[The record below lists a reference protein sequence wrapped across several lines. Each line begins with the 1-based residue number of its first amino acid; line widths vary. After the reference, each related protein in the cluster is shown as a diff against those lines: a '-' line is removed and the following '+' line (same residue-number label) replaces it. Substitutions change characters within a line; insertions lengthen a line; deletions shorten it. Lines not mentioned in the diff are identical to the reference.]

1 MIIVVI
7 ILYQLLI
14 TVNNTDTLNFQIR
27 YYNFGK
33 ILQIWSSHMAQ
44 MLDSE
49 EFWRISEQVP
59 LAALTIVSVPLTFWD
74 IYFMSRVFMSKKSS
88 IDDLYTRVRPYT
100 PLYILVHSCTPL
112 YNLVHPCTPLYTLLH
127 PCTHLYTLVCPCTPL
142 YTFVQL
148 YTALC
153 NLVHPCVYGRIKLWG
168 IVSAGFKKKWG

>member
-44 MLDSE
+44 MLNSE

-59 LAALTIVSVPLTFWD
+59 LAALTIISVPLTFWD
-74 IYFMSRVFMSKKSS
+74 IYFMSCVNMLFFAIKMISVIRPLCFHVKEVIYWWRRFMSRLGNVWGWGDLMDPHLHKNQVTRAKS
-88 IDDLYTRVRPYT
+88 RVPVLALDYHLR
-100 PLYILVHSCTPL
+100 
-112 YNLVHPCTPLYTLLH
+112 LH
-127 PCTHLYTLVCPCTPL
+127 
-142 YTFVQL
+142 
-148 YTALC
+148 
-153 NLVHPCVYGRIKLWG
+153 G
-168 IVSAGFKKKWG
+168 

>member
-59 LAALTIVSVPLTFWD
+59 LAALTIISMPLTFWD
-74 IYFMSRVFMSKKSS
+74 VYFMSRVNMLFFAMKMISVIQPLCLHVNKEVIYWWRRFMSRLGNVWGWG
-88 IDDLYTRVRPYT
+88 DLMDPHLHKNQGTRARSRVPVLALDYHLR
-100 PLYILVHSCTPL
+100 
-112 YNLVHPCTPLYTLLH
+112 LH
-127 PCTHLYTLVCPCTPL
+127 
-142 YTFVQL
+142 
-148 YTALC
+148 
-153 NLVHPCVYGRIKLWG
+153 G
-168 IVSAGFKKKWG
+168 

>member
-59 LAALTIVSVPLTFWD
+59 LTALTIISVPLTFWD
-74 IYFMSRVFMSKKSS
+74 IYFMSLVNMLFFAMKMISVIQPLCLHVNKEVIYWWRRFMSRLGNVWGWGDLMDPHLHKNQGTRAKSGVPVLAL
-88 IDDLYTRVRPYT
+88 DYHLR
-100 PLYILVHSCTPL
+100 
-112 YNLVHPCTPLYTLLH
+112 LH
-127 PCTHLYTLVCPCTPL
+127 
-142 YTFVQL
+142 
-148 YTALC
+148 
-153 NLVHPCVYGRIKLWG
+153 G
-168 IVSAGFKKKWG
+168 

>member
-59 LAALTIVSVPLTFWD
+59 LAALTIISVPLTFWD
-74 IYFMSRVFMSKKSS
+74 IYFMSRVNMLFFAMKMISV
-88 IDDLYTRVRPYT
+88 IRP
-100 PLYILVHSCTPL
+100 LC
-112 YNLVHPCTPLYTLLH
+112 LH
-127 PCTHLYTLVCPCTPL
+127 VNKEVIY
-142 YTFVQL
+142 
-148 YTALC
+148 
-153 NLVHPCVYGRIKLWG
+153 
-168 IVSAGFKKKWG
+168 

>member
-59 LAALTIVSVPLTFWD
+59 LAALTIISVPLTFWD
-74 IYFMSRVFMSKKSS
+74 IYFMSCVNMLFFAMKMISVIQPLCLHVNKEVIYWWRRFMSRLGNVWGWG
-88 IDDLYTRVRPYT
+88 DLMDPHLHKNQGSK
-100 PLYILVHSCTPL
+100 PH
-112 YNLVHPCTPLYTLLH
+112 LL
-127 PCTHLYTLVCPCTPL
+127 L
-142 YTFVQL
+142 
-148 YTALC
+148 
-153 NLVHPCVYGRIKLWG
+153 
-168 IVSAGFKKKWG
+168 